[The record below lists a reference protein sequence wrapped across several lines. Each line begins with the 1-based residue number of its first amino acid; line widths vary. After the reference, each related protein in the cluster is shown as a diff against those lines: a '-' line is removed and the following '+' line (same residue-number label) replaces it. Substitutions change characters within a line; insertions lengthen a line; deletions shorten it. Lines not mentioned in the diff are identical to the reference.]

1 MLATFAQPH
10 VALHAFRSSSS
21 PRCLVRE
28 VGWKKRDH
36 VTMVLNMDNNAMP
49 DSKKKSF
56 GGLMHNFEGTFQFD
70 FLW

>member
-1 MLATFAQPH
+1 MLLFMRLEARPPTH
-10 VALHAFRSSSS
+10 R
-21 PRCLVRE
+21 LVRE